1 MVTPLRDILR
11 SAARTWGIEPAVRLA
26 AVQSAWARV
35 VGPTL
40 AEMSAPVG
48 LRGGRLRVAVTHPA
62 AAQEVR
68 LRGPAIAAALARE
81 IGEGVVTEVVTVT
94 RKHLRPAGA
103 GGRRGTGAVGGRS

>member
-48 LRGGRLRVAVTHPA
+48 LRGGRLRVAVTHPT

-81 IGEGVVTEVVTVT
+81 IGEGVVTEVATIVRKPFRSAGT
-94 RKHLRPAGA
+94 R
-103 GGRRGTGAVGGRS
+103 GRRGTGAARRRS